1 MLRIII
7 CFGKN
12 DHSLMG
18 STNLADLGFRRRSAD
33 EDLEWVLMVPN
44 AARVASCFD
53 AANSALAKYFDF
65 PLAGVHPSAHGR
77 LDLPWK
83 LEMCIG
89 QTALVEVMDGDRL
102 LYRQIWLEKYADL
115 FIFPQ
120 QTGAED

>member
-1 MLRIII
+1 MIRIII

-12 DHSLMG
+12 SHSSMG
-18 STNLADLGFRRRSAD
+18 STNLAELGFRRRSAD
-33 EDLEWVLMVPN
+33 DGLEWVLMAPD
-44 AARVASCFD
+44 AAMVTSQFD

-65 PLAGVHPSAHGR
+65 PLAGLDPNAHSR

-102 LYRQIWLEKYADL
+102 LYRQVWLEDSADL
-115 FIFPQ
+115 LIFPHQ
-120 QTGAED
+120 A